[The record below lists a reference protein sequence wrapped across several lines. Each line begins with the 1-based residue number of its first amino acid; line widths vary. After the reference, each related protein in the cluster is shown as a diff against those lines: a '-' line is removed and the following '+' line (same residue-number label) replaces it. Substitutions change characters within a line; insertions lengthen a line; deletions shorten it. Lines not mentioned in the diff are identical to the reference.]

1 MFLLFLWNQ
10 ILANTFQ
17 TLSMSINEK
26 IINRELSW
34 LSFNERVLQEAADPN
49 VPLVERFRF
58 LGIFSNNQDEFFK
71 VRVAT
76 IKRMID
82 VESTLEVKNKISPK
96 KILNEIQKKVIKLKD
111 IFEETYSRLIHELAD
126 HQIYIINEKQLN
138 NEQASYVRDYFR
150 EHVHSVITPIMVH
163 NVSVFPQIK
172 DKSIYLAVK
181 LYSKDDE
188 SDCEYAIIEVPT
200 EDINRFIELPPVN
213 RKKFI
218 IILDDVIRYCLDDI
232 FTTFNYTHFDAYTI
246 KITRDA
252 ELDIDN
258 DLSKSFLDK
267 ISESVSSRKKG
278 QPVRFVYDSLIPKDL
293 FQYITEQMELD
304 DEDNLIPA
312 GRYHNFKDYM
322 KFPNLG
328 GKRLVYKKTPPFSH
342 PLIKHHQSLF
352 EVITKRDILLHV
364 PYQKFDHYI
373 NLLREASI
381 DPKVTI
387 IKITLY
393 RVARA
398 SRVINA
404 LINAALNGKKVTVV
418 IELQAR
424 FDEKSNIY
432 FSRKLQEAGVHV
444 IFGMAGL
451 KVHSKLTLITRK
463 EENGKVRYAT
473 VGTGNFHEGTAK
485 VYADLHLMT
494 KDIRITNEVN
504 KVFKFF
510 ETTYKTYNYKHLLVS
525 PLYMRKRIYS
535 MIDNEIKNAQEGK
548 DAYIILKINSLVD
561 PEMVGKLYQ
570 ANQAGVKIKGVIRG
584 MCSLLPGIKGL
595 SENIEI
601 ISIVDKFLEHTRVF
615 VFCNNNEELYF
626 LSSGDLMTRNLDTR
640 IEVACPVYDPEIQK
654 ELRTMLNIQLK
665 DNVKARIIDSSQNN
679 HYKPSSNNKKIRSQ
693 IELWNYYKKKGSS
706 NDD

>member
-1 MFLLFLWNQ
+1 MPINQ
-10 ILANTFQ
+10 
-17 TLSMSINEK
+17 K

-49 VPLVERFRF
+49 VPLIERFRF
-58 LGIFSNNQDEFFK
+58 LGIYSNNQDEFFK

-82 VESTLEVKNKISPK
+82 VENSMGVKNKINPK
-96 KILNEIQKKVIKLKD
+96 KILNEIQDNVIKLKD
-111 IFEETYSRLIHELAD
+111 KFEENYSTLIHELAK
-126 HQIYIINEKQLN
+126 HNIYIINEKQLN
-138 NEQASYVRDYFR
+138 SEQALYVRDYFR

-163 NVSVFPQIK
+163 NVTSFPHLK

-181 LYSKDDE
+181 LYVKDDE
-188 SDCEYAIIEVPT
+188 SACEYAVIEVPT
-200 EDINRFIELPPVN
+200 DDINRFIVLPPVN

-218 IILDDVIRYCLDDI
+218 IILDDVIRFCLDNI
-232 FTTFNYTHFDAYTI
+232 FATFNYTHFEAYTI
-246 KITRDA
+246 KLTRDA

-258 DLSKSFLDK
+258 DLSKSFLDLL
-267 ISESVSSRKKG
+267 SESVSSRKKG
-278 QPVRFVYDSLIPKDL
+278 QPVRFVYDSLMPDDL
-293 FQYITEQMELD
+293 LHYITNQLELD

-328 GKRLVYKKTPPFSH
+328 GKNLVYKPTPSISH

-352 EVITKRDILLHV
+352 EVISKQDILLHV

-373 NLLREASI
+373 NFLREASI
-381 DPKVTI
+381 DPKVTS

-393 RVARA
+393 RVAWS

-432 FSRKLQEAGVHV
+432 FSKKLQEAGVHV
-444 IFGMAGL
+444 IFGMRGL
-451 KVHSKLTLITRK
+451 KVHSKMTLITRK
-463 EENGKVRYAT
+463 EKKLKVKYAT
-473 VGTGNFHEGTAK
+473 VGTGNFHEGTAN
-485 VYADLHLMT
+485 VYADLHLLT
-494 KDIRITNEVN
+494 KDIRITNEVS

-510 ETTYKTYNYKHLLVS
+510 ETTYKTYNYKHLMVS

-535 MIDNEIKNAQEGK
+535 MIDNEIKNAQQGK

-561 PEMVGKLYQ
+561 PDMVRKLYQ
-570 ANQAGVKIKGVIRG
+570 ANMAGVKIKGIIRG
-584 MCSLLPGIKGL
+584 MCSLLPGVKGL

-601 ISIVDKFLEHTRVF
+601 VSIVDKFLEHARVF
-615 VFCNNNEELYF
+615 VFCNNNKELYF
-626 LSSGDLMTRNLDTR
+626 LSSADLMTRNLDTR

-665 DNVKARIIDSSQNN
+665 DNVKARIIDAEQNN
-679 HYKPSSNNKKIRSQ
+679 QYKQSTNNKKIRSQ
-693 IELWNYYKKKGSS
+693 IELWNYYRKKSS
-706 NDD
+706 GEEN